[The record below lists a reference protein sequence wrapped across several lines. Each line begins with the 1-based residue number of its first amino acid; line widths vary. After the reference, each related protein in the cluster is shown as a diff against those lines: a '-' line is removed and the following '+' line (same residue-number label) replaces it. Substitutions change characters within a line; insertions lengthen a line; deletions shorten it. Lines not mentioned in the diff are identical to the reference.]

1 MIEEQN
7 PLALK
12 RNLTQIPSSPRSNY
26 NELPV
31 FAYHLK
37 SCFGAARF
45 VGVCGNQK
53 IQSLLQGVVGLMKL
67 IFLKAFKQMFLKEQ
81 IDRTVII
88 ILVKINHSGKAFSHY
103 SSVAATS
110 YSNIRNMYKNTLA
123 SEYSIL
129 LLIPTPVLELGLLA
143 RDCQRKRCFR
153 IYSLALKT
161 NVT

>member
-1 MIEEQN
+1 M
-7 PLALK
+7 K

-37 SCFGAARF
+37 PCFGAARF
-45 VGVCGNQK
+45 VGVCGNVK
-53 IQSLLQGVVGLMKL
+53 IQSLLEGVVGLMKL
-67 IFLKAFKQMFLKEQ
+67 IFLKAFKQMILKER

-88 ILVKINHSGKAFSHY
+88 ILIRINHSGKAFSHY
-103 SSVAATS
+103 CSGAATS

-123 SEYSIL
+123 SEYNIL
-129 LLIPTPVLELGLLA
+129 LLIPTLVLELGLLT
-143 RDCQRKRCFR
+143 RDCQRKRCFL

-161 NVT
+161 NVM